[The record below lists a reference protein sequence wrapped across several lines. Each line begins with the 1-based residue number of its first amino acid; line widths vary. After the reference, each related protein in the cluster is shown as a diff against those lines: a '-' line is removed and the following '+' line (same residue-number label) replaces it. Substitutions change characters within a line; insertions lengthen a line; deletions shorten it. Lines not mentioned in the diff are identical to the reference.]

1 MNRPIVVV
9 GSINLD
15 LVSIGKRIPAAGET
29 VKGDTFHTFHGGKG
43 ANQAVAAARLQ
54 YPVSMIGKVG
64 GDDFG
69 KRLHQGLKA
78 EGINVRAVSTA
89 ASTASGVAMIAVDA
103 KGQNSIT
110 VVPGA
115 NDELLPRDL
124 EKCLPQLRSAGII
137 LTQLEIPMES
147 VEYLSTVAQRHDI
160 PFMLDP
166 APARSIPRTLLR
178 RVTYLTPNE
187 TETCVLCGI
196 STAEL
201 GPATVARYAQFLQ
214 GGAANVIVKM
224 GCFGAYIAAADGLR
238 KMVPAFKVKAVDSTA
253 AGDAFNAGLAVA
265 LMRGMDLEQAVRFA
279 AAVGALSTTRPGAQ
293 ASMPRGCDVEQFIEN
308 QGPRSRR
315 SRGASENGASR
326 TTRPPVGRRDA
337 ISARG

>member
-15 LVSIGKRIPAAGET
+15 LVSIGKRIPAPGET

-43 ANQAVAAARLQ
+43 ANQAVAAARLG

-69 KRLHQGLKA
+69 KRLQQGLKA

-110 VVPGA
+110 VIPGA
-115 NDELLPRDL
+115 NEELLPRDL
-124 EKCLPQLRSAGII
+124 EKCLPQLRAAGII
-137 LTQLEIPMES
+137 LTQLEIAMES
-147 VEYLSTVAQRHDI
+147 VEYLSTVAQRYDI

-166 APARSIPRTLLR
+166 APARALPRKLLR

-187 TETCVLCGI
+187 TETCLLCGI
-196 STAEL
+196 SPAEL
-201 GPATVARYAQFLQ
+201 SPATVARYAQFLQ

-224 GCFGAYIAAADGLR
+224 GRFGAYVAAADGFR
-238 KMVPAFKVKAVDSTA
+238 KLIPAFKVKAVDSTA
-253 AGDAFNAGLAVA
+253 AGDAFNAGVAVA
-265 LMRGMDLEQAVRFA
+265 LMRGMDLAEAVRFG
-279 AAVGALSTTRPGAQ
+279 AAVGGLSTTRPGAQ
-293 ASMPRGCDVEQFIEN
+293 ASMPKGCDVDEFVESQT
-308 QGPRSRR
+308 
-315 SRGASENGASR
+315 A
-326 TTRPPVGRRDA
+326 RPPRLRQTTNGRA
-337 ISARG
+337 VAMMAAGSGA

>member
-1 MNRPIVVV
+1 MNRPIVVA

-15 LVSIGKRIPAAGET
+15 LVSIGKRIPAPGET

-64 GDDFG
+64 ADDFG
-69 KRLHQGLKA
+69 KRLLQGLRA
-78 EGINVRAVSTA
+78 EGINVRGVSAA
-89 ASTASGVAMIAVDA
+89 ASSASGVAMISVDA

-124 EKCLPQLRSAGII
+124 EKCLPLLRSAGII

-147 VEYLSTVAQRHDI
+147 VEYLSSVAQRHKI

-166 APARSIPRTLLR
+166 APARSIPRGLLR

-187 TETCVLCGI
+187 TETCALCGI
-196 STAEL
+196 SPSDL
-201 GPATVARYAQFLQ
+201 SPATVARYAQFLQ

-224 GCFGAYIAAADGLR
+224 GRFGAYVAAADGLR
-238 KMVPAFKVKAVDSTA
+238 QLFPAFRIKAVDSTA

-265 LMRGMDLEQAVRFA
+265 FMRGMDLTQAVRFA
-279 AAVGALSTTRPGAQ
+279 AAVGALSATRPGAQ
-293 ASMPRGCDVEQFIEN
+293 SSMPRGCDVEQFLRSQQPRGSRDGGRKRALRTAN
-308 QGPRSRR
+308 APPRSRHE
-315 SRGASENGASR
+315 AAMPN
-326 TTRPPVGRRDA
+326 
-337 ISARG
+337 